1 MTDATRVRKVA
12 DLIRDELA
20 RILARGFEEAR
31 GSLVTIS
38 EVVLTSDMSLARVH
52 VSIFP
57 DSADV
62 SSILEALEHRRG
74 RLRRDL
80 GKALRLRRVPDLDFR
95 LDETARRSQRIEE
108 ILRSSPPMNT
118 PDDEDA

>member
-20 RILARGFEEAR
+20 QILARGFEEAR
-31 GSLVTIS
+31 GALVTIA
-38 EVVLTSDMSLARVH
+38 EVVLTADMSLARVH
-52 VSIFP
+52 VSIYP

-62 SSILEALEHRRG
+62 SSILEALERRRG

-80 GKALRLRRVPDLDFR
+80 GRTLRLRRVPDLDFR
-95 LDETARRSQRIEE
+95 LDDTARRSQRIEE
-108 ILRSSPPMNT
+108 ILRATPPKDA
-118 PDDEDA
+118 PEDGDG